1 MDFSYILGL
10 LGGLSLFLYGM
21 HMMSEGLEQTAGDRL
36 QSILEKLTKNRFLAI
51 LVGALIT
58 AVIQSS
64 SATTVMVIGFVS
76 AGLMPL
82 KKAVWV
88 IMGANIG
95 TTITGQLIALD
106 IGMIAP
112 LFAISGTVMVTFMK
126 NKKVNHIGEVIAG
139 LGILFIGMNFMGDAM
154 KPLQNNE
161 TFIQLMTTFSN
172 PLYGIIAGA
181 IFTAVIQ
188 SSSASIGILQTL
200 ASQGLISL
208 QSSSFVLFGQ
218 NIGTC
223 ITASLASL
231 SGNRNAKR
239 AALIHLLFN
248 VTGTAIFVAVCLYSP
263 FISMVGSWTPGNAMA
278 QIANVH
284 TIFNVVTTL
293 VLLPFGNKLADISL
307 KLLPL
312 KDEEVKPADVFVQEI
327 PIGASILAV
336 NQMKVYLNEMFVRS
350 QESFA
355 SIGNTFLQG
364 AKSNRDL
371 IKRNED
377 YINALNYQISE
388 FMKKL
393 SRLDL
398 QDDDQQQCNIMFKLS
413 LDIERISDHI
423 MNLLDYGIMLN
434 KKEIVFQNPIKEEL
448 QKLQNNIDYCFQS
461 LQKGD
466 FYQSKES
473 LAYIS
478 NLEQEMDDMCHDYR
492 ENQITRLTTDASDSR
507 TTVIY
512 SDLLTN
518 MERISDHMKNLA
530 QALYSTNIDLHTENV

>member
-1 MDFSYILGL
+1 MELSYILGL

-21 HMMSEGLEQTAGDRL
+21 HMMSDGLEQTAGDRL
-36 QSILEKLTKNRFLAI
+36 QSILEKLTKNRILAI
-51 LVGALIT
+51 FVGALIT
-58 AVIQSS
+58 AAIQSS

-76 AGLMPL
+76 SGLMPL
-82 KKAVWV
+82 RKAVWV
-88 IMGANIG
+88 IMGANVG

-112 LFAISGTVMVTFMK
+112 LFAISGTIMVTFMK
-126 NKKVNHIGEVIAG
+126 NKKINHIGEVIAG

-154 KPLQNNE
+154 KPLQDNPA
-161 TFIQLMTTFSN
+161 FIQLMTTFSN
-172 PLYGIIAGA
+172 PFYGILAGA
-181 IFTAVIQ
+181 IFTAIIQ

-223 ITASLASL
+223 ITACLASL

-248 VTGTAIFVAVCLYSP
+248 VTGTVLFVTICLYTP
-263 FISMVGSWTPGNAMA
+263 FIELIGSLTPGNSMA

-284 TIFNVVTTL
+284 TIFNIVTTL
-293 VLLPFGNKLADISL
+293 VLLPFGNYLADISM
-307 KLLPL
+307 KLLPF
-312 KDEEVKPADVFVQEI
+312 KDEEVKPADVFVEEI

-336 NQMKVYLNEMFVRS
+336 NQMKLYLHEMFIRA
-350 QESFA
+350 QESFS
-355 SIGNTFLQG
+355 SIGKTFLEG

-371 IKRNED
+371 IKNNED

-398 QDDDQQQCNIMFKLS
+398 QDSDQQQCNIMFKLS

-423 MNLLDYGIMLN
+423 MNLLDYGVMLN
-434 KKEIVFQNPIKEEL
+434 KKEITFPDTIKKEIAQLQQNIEVCFDA
-448 QKLQNNIDYCFQS
+448 LQNEEFYGS
-461 LQKGD
+461 LD
-466 FYQSKES
+466 A
-473 LAYIS
+473 LTYIS
-478 NLEQEMDDMCHDYR
+478 NLEQQMDDMCRDYR
-492 ENQITRLTTDASDSR
+492 ENQIHRLTNDTSDSR

-530 QALYSTNIDLHTENV
+530 EALYSTKVDLKTA

>member
-1 MDFSYILGL
+1 MELSYILGL

-21 HMMSEGLEQTAGDRL
+21 HMMSEGLEQSAGDRL
-36 QSILEKLTKNRFLAI
+36 QSILEKLTRNRILAI
-51 LVGALIT
+51 IVGAVIT

-76 AGLMPL
+76 SGLMPL
-82 KKAVWV
+82 RKAVWV

-112 LFAISGTVMVTFMK
+112 LFAITGTVMVTFMK
-126 NKKVNHIGEVIAG
+126 NKKINHIGEVIAG

-154 KPLQNNE
+154 APLQSNE
-161 TFIQLMTTFSN
+161 GFINLMTTFSN

-181 IFTAVIQ
+181 IFTAIIQ

-248 VTGTAIFVAVCLYSP
+248 VIGTVIFVSVCLYSP
-263 FISMVGSWTPGNAMA
+263 FIEMVGSWTPGNPMA

-284 TIFNVVTTL
+284 TIFNIVTTL
-293 VLLPFGNKLADISL
+293 VLLPFGNYLADLSI
-307 KLLPL
+307 KLLPM
-312 KDEEVKPADVFVQEI
+312 KDEEVKSADAFVTEI

-336 NQMKVYLNEMFVRS
+336 NQMKVYLHKMFTHAE
-350 QESFA
+350 ESFK
-355 SIGNTFLQG
+355 SIGSTYLEG

-371 IKRNED
+371 IKHNED

-388 FMKKL
+388 FMKKI

-398 QDDDQQQCNIMFKLS
+398 QDSDQQQCNIMFKLS

-434 KKEIVFQNPIKEEL
+434 QKEIIFPESIKAEIKRI
-448 QKLQNNIDYCFQS
+448 QDNIENCFDALSNQE
-461 LQKGD
+461 
-466 FYQSKES
+466 FYQSETS
-473 LAYIS
+473 LIYIS
-478 NLEQEMDDMCHDYR
+478 DLEQKMDDMCRDFR
-492 ENQITRLTTDASDSR
+492 ENQINRLTKEISDSR

-530 QALYSTNIDLHTENV
+530 EALYATNVDLRTESA

>member
-1 MDFSYILGL
+1 MEFSYILGL

-36 QSILEKLTKNRFLAI
+36 QSILEKLTRNRILAI
-51 LVGALIT
+51 FVGALIT

-76 AGLMPL
+76 SGLMPL

-112 LFAISGTVMVTFMK
+112 LFAITGTVMVTFMK
-126 NKKVNHIGEVIAG
+126 NKKINHIGEVIAG

-154 KPLQNNE
+154 KPLQDNAA
-161 TFIQLMTTFSN
+161 FIQLMTTFSN

-208 QSSSFVLFGQ
+208 QSSAFVLFGQ

-248 VTGTAIFVAVCLYSP
+248 VTGTAIFVVVCLYTP
-263 FISMVGSWTPGNAMA
+263 FISMVGSWTPNNSMA

-312 KDEEVKPADVFVQEI
+312 KDEEVKPADVFVEEI

-336 NQMKVYLNEMFVRS
+336 NQMKLYLHEMFVRS
-350 QESFA
+350 EESFK
-355 SIGNTFLQG
+355 SIGNTFLEG

-371 IKRNED
+371 IKHNED

-393 SRLDL
+393 SRLGL
-398 QDDDQQQCNIMFKLS
+398 QDSDQQQCNIMFKLS

-434 KKEIVFQNPIKEEL
+434 KKEIVFIEPIKTEIH
-448 QKLQNNIDYCFQS
+448 KLQENINICFDS
-461 LQKGD
+461 LQKEQ
-466 FYQSKES
+466 FYQSKQALS
-473 LAYIS
+473 YIS
-478 NLEQEMDDMCHDYR
+478 DLEQQMDDMCREYR
-492 ENQITRLTTDASDSR
+492 ENQISRLTSDASDSR

-530 QALYSTNIDLHTENV
+530 QALYATRIDLQTENA

>member
-1 MDFSYILGL
+1 MELSYILGL

-21 HMMSEGLEQTAGDRL
+21 HMMSDGLEQTAGDRL
-36 QSILEKLTKNRFLAI
+36 QSILEKLTKNRILAI
-51 LVGALIT
+51 FVGALIT
-58 AVIQSS
+58 AAIQSS

-76 AGLMPL
+76 SGLMPL
-82 KKAVWV
+82 SKAVWV
-88 IMGANIG
+88 IMGANVG

-112 LFAISGTVMVTFMK
+112 LFAISGTIMVTFMK
-126 NKKVNHIGEVIAG
+126 NKKINHIGEVIAG

-154 KPLQNNE
+154 KPLQDNPA
-161 TFIQLMTTFSN
+161 FIQLMTTFSN
-172 PLYGIIAGA
+172 PFYGILAGA
-181 IFTAVIQ
+181 IFTAIIQ

-223 ITASLASL
+223 ITACLASL

-248 VTGTAIFVAVCLYSP
+248 VTGTVLFVTICLYTP
-263 FISMVGSWTPGNAMA
+263 FIELIGSLTPGNSMA

-284 TIFNVVTTL
+284 TIFNIVTTL
-293 VLLPFGNKLADISL
+293 VLLPFGNYLADISM
-307 KLLPL
+307 KLLPF
-312 KDEEVKPADVFVQEI
+312 KDEEVKPADVFVEEI

-336 NQMKVYLNEMFVRS
+336 NQMKLYLHEMFIRA
-350 QESFA
+350 QESFS
-355 SIGNTFLQG
+355 SIGKTFLEG

-371 IKRNED
+371 IKNNED

-398 QDDDQQQCNIMFKLS
+398 QDSDQQQCNIMFKLS

-423 MNLLDYGIMLN
+423 MNLLDYGVMLN
-434 KKEIVFQNPIKEEL
+434 KKEITFPDTIKKEIAQLQQNIEVCFDA
-448 QKLQNNIDYCFQS
+448 LQNEEFYGS
-461 LQKGD
+461 LD
-466 FYQSKES
+466 A
-473 LAYIS
+473 LTYIS
-478 NLEQEMDDMCHDYR
+478 NLEQQMDDMCRDYR
-492 ENQITRLTTDASDSR
+492 ENQIHRLTNDTSDSR

-530 QALYSTNIDLHTENV
+530 EALYSTKVDLKTA

>member
-1 MDFSYILGL
+1 MELSYILGL

-21 HMMSEGLEQTAGDRL
+21 HMMSDGLEQTAGDRL
-36 QSILEKLTKNRFLAI
+36 QSILEKLTKNRILAI
-51 LVGALIT
+51 FVGALIT
-58 AVIQSS
+58 AAIQSS

-76 AGLMPL
+76 SGLMPL
-82 KKAVWV
+82 RKAVWV
-88 IMGANIG
+88 IMGANVG

-112 LFAISGTVMVTFMK
+112 LFAISGTIMVTFMK
-126 NKKVNHIGEVIAG
+126 NKKINHIGEVIAG

-154 KPLQNNE
+154 KPLQDNPA
-161 TFIQLMTTFSN
+161 FIQLMTTFSN
-172 PLYGIIAGA
+172 PFYGILAGA
-181 IFTAVIQ
+181 IFTAIIQ

-223 ITASLASL
+223 ITACLASL

-248 VTGTAIFVAVCLYSP
+248 VTGTVLFVTICLYTP
-263 FISMVGSWTPGNAMA
+263 FIELIGSLTPGNSMA

-284 TIFNVVTTL
+284 TIFNIVTTL
-293 VLLPFGNKLADISL
+293 VLLPFGNYLADISM
-307 KLLPL
+307 KLLPF
-312 KDEEVKPADVFVQEI
+312 KDEEVKPADVFVEEI

-336 NQMKVYLNEMFVRS
+336 NQMKLYLHEMFIRA
-350 QESFA
+350 QESFS
-355 SIGNTFLQG
+355 SIGKTFLEG

-371 IKRNED
+371 IKNNED

-398 QDDDQQQCNIMFKLS
+398 QDSDQQQCNIMFKLS

-423 MNLLDYGIMLN
+423 MNLLDYGVMLN
-434 KKEIVFQNPIKEEL
+434 KKEITFPDTIKKEIAQL
-448 QKLQNNIDYCFQS
+448 QKNIEVCFDALQNEEFYGS
-461 LQKGD
+461 LD
-466 FYQSKES
+466 A
-473 LAYIS
+473 LTYIS
-478 NLEQEMDDMCHDYR
+478 NLEQQMDDMCRDYR
-492 ENQITRLTTDASDSR
+492 ENQIHRLTNDTSDSR

-530 QALYSTNIDLHTENV
+530 EALYSTKVDLKTA